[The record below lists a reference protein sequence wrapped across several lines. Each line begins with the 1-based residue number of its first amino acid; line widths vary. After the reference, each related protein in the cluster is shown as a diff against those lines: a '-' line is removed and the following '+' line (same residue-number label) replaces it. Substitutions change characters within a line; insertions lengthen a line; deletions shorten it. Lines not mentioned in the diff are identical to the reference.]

1 MTAFT
6 WYGNQTEA
14 EACRFGPLAVI
25 FPLIERMNVIPIINQ
40 HCPAD
45 RQAEYDYGRTLSLL
59 MAARLYSPLGLS
71 NVAQWAK
78 ESGADILW
86 GIPPEKLNDDR
97 LGRAIDALFEQ
108 RHSILAHLAL
118 HVAREFNAPR
128 QEMHYDPTH
137 LLFTGEYEQA
147 ANCRR
152 NITSWR
158 SCDTRCKTATVAA
171 RSSAA

>member
-1 MTAFT
+1 
-6 WYGNQTEA
+6 
-14 EACRFGPLAVI
+14 VI

-45 RQAEYDYGRTLSLL
+45 PQAEYDYGRTLSLL
-59 MAARLYSPLGLS
+59 MAARLYSPMGLS

-118 HVAREFNAPR
+118 HVAREFNAPL
-128 QEMHYDPTH
+128 QEIHYDPTH
-137 LLFTGEYEQA
+137 LLFTGE
-147 ANCRR
+147 
-152 NITSWR
+152 
-158 SCDTRCKTATVAA
+158 
-171 RSSAA
+171 